1 MDEAQALVAEI
12 EAIAAHLEIA
22 PSTVGERA
30 GQGGLFY
37 SRLKQG
43 KRVWPDTARKVRERL
58 AQMRSKDSCESSHG
72 DKLTDCKG
80 GAA

>member
-1 MDEAQALVAEI
+1 MDEAEALVIEI
-12 EAIAAHLEIA
+12 EALAAHLEIA

-30 GQGGLFY
+30 GQGGMFY

-58 AQMRSKDSCESSHG
+58 SQMRSNASCDSSHG
-72 DKLTDCKG
+72 DKSPDHKG